1 MSRVDNTLSFTA
13 DRSRIGQS
21 VELGYRDEKPVVKKR
36 RQLHHQKPG
45 ARFLLPLQET
55 NQVTSSSH
63 EGLLVGALDRYSLG
77 DLLMPH
83 VVSRLIHLSR
93 LRCAGLV
100 SSDFTP
106 EGGHAVRNYGESAVE
121 MVGKNLKLIH
131 VGGETLSRNL
141 TSGYAMAA
149 RGGEAERFESL
160 MQIGD
165 QADLTQFVRRR
176 TGQVD
181 DFAYVLA
188 SSGQFHGAR
197 SCFHSVGLS
206 DPGALSDSSRLR
218 LVEILKGADFVGV
231 RDKNGAQFLERQGVD
246 VERMPCGLTVLPL
259 VCGRP
264 LQEARVSAA
273 MEDVKS
279 RFPNGWM
286 AVDTSRI
293 SGRDFDLMVA
303 ALGSVA
309 EKDRVGIVFFEAT
322 DEGVGG
328 NIELKKWVE
337 AFRENK
343 AMAFDSRN
351 IWEVS
356 SLIIHSR
363 LYCGSS
369 LNSRIIAM
377 AAGIPRINVPIG
389 QAKVKSYCELWEHD
403 AVPVEFDREEG
414 DWAGQLRSALKLD
427 PSVLQQH
434 TVRVQAVYFKALEK
448 LCRRTGMTPKLIVP
462 GREGEMTDHFRA
474 NQFGKEIADEWAR
487 DEESRHLLQR
497 VSRRRAKLENGGRSI
512 VRNAIQK
519 ALEKVKS

>member
-1 MSRVDNTLSFTA
+1 MSRVENTLSFTA
-13 DRSRIGQS
+13 DRSKAEQT
-21 VELGYRDEKPVVKKR
+21 VEFGYRDDRPAVGKR
-36 RQLHHQKPG
+36 RQLHHRKPG
-45 ARFLLPLQET
+45 AKFLLPLQET

-106 EGGHAVRNYGESAVE
+106 EGGHMVRNYGESAVE

-141 TSGYAMAA
+141 TSGYSMAA

-160 MQIGD
+160 LQIGD
-165 QADLTQFVRRR
+165 QVDLTQFVRRR

-188 SSGQFHGAR
+188 SSGQFYGSR
-197 SCFHSVGLS
+197 SCFHAVGLS
-206 DPGALSDSSRLR
+206 DPGALSDSLRLR
-218 LVEILKGADFVGV
+218 LIEILKGADFVGV
-231 RDKNGAQFLERQGVD
+231 RDKNGAMFLEQQGVNI
-246 VERMPCGLTVLPL
+246 ERMPCGLTVLPL
-259 VCGRP
+259 VCVRP
-264 LQEARVSAA
+264 LQEARVSAS
-273 MEDVKS
+273 MEEVKC
-279 RFPNGWM
+279 RFPNGWI

-293 SGRDFDLMVA
+293 AATDFDTMVA

-309 EKDRVGIVFFEAT
+309 EKDRLGIVFFEAS
-322 DEGVGG
+322 DKPVAGG

-343 AMAFDSRN
+343 ALAFESRN
-351 IWEVS
+351 ICDAA

-377 AAGIPRINVPIG
+377 AAGIPRINIPDG
-389 QAKVKSYCELWEHD
+389 LAKVKSYCELWEHD
-403 AVPVEFDREEG
+403 AVPVTFDREDG
-414 DWAGQLRSALKLD
+414 DWAGQLRFALKID
-427 PSVLQQH
+427 AAVLQQH
-434 TVRVQAVYFKALEK
+434 TVRIQEIYFNALEK
-448 LCRRTGMTPKLIVP
+448 LCRRTGMTPKLVVS
-462 GREGEMTDHFRA
+462 GRSGEKTDHLQA
-474 NQFGKEIADEWAR
+474 NQFGREVADEWMG
-487 DEESRHLLQR
+487 DDESRRLFQR
-497 VSRRRAKLENGGRSI
+497 ISRRRTRLDRGGRSI
-512 VRNAIQK
+512 VRKAIRRV
-519 ALEKVKS
+519 LGKV